1 MSRPP
6 RWEIIDETNL
16 GFYHCR
22 SKCVRGEFLCGKD
35 NKPGKDFSHRM
46 DWIWERLVKLA
57 GLFAIDVTFVA
68 VLGNHLHL
76 LLRNRPDIVKQWTE
90 EEIMR
95 RAVLIFPYR
104 FKAFGG
110 YSGGPTT
117 RQLRDLVADKEQ
129 VDEMRARLSSISWLM
144 RQLNQK
150 IATQANAQ
158 DEVTGHF
165 WEGRFKA
172 TPVLDTLGLLV
183 CAMYVDLNV
192 VRAGVADTPED
203 SFHTSAAARIRGMK
217 ARQQDDSTAVKCDGW
232 LSRLSLLSDEQPG
245 YPPAGQLDGLRA
257 SDNGVL
263 EMTSPDYLQLLDFAG
278 RCVPGVIT
286 MRKVAVQVT
295 CPACRRN
302 RSGEPMRRYSLK
314 RAGKSRTA
322 ERDLRGAVLRCNDR
336 LFQDTCYGHTAQ
348 SSQPRLV
355 RRS

>member
-1 MSRPP
+1 MSIPP
-6 RWEIIDETNL
+6 RCEIIDETKL

-35 NKPGKDFSHRM
+35 NKTGKDFSHRM

-110 YSGGPTT
+110 YNGGPTT

-144 RQLNQK
+144 RQLNQQ
-150 IATQANAQ
+150 IARQANAQ

-217 ARQQDDSTAVKCDGW
+217 ARQQDDSQAAQCDGW

-245 YPPAGQLDGLRA
+245 YPPAGELGGLRA

-263 EMTSPDYLQLLDFAG
+263 DMTSPDYLQLLDFAG
-278 RCVPGVIT
+278 RCVRADKRGRIPDHLAPILERTGLTESSLDLCLHYEQIFT
-286 MRKVAVQVT
+286 VAVAGSART
-295 CPACRRN
+295 IEDYNRR
-302 RSGEPMRRYSLK
+302 RGRRW
-314 RAGKSRTA
+314 T
-322 ERDLRGAVLRCNDR
+322 RGAKQLRKILPN
-336 LFQDTCYGHTAQ
+336 
-348 SSQPRLV
+348 
-355 RRS
+355 

>member
-1 MSRPP
+1 
-6 RWEIIDETNL
+6 
-16 GFYHCR
+16 
-22 SKCVRGEFLCGKD
+22 
-35 NKPGKDFSHRM
+35 M

-158 DEVTGHF
+158 DDVTGHF

-183 CAMYVDLNV
+183 CAMYGDLNV

-278 RCVPGVIT
+278 RCVRADKRGRIPDHLEPILERTGLTERALALCPT
-286 MRKVAVQVT
+286 M
-295 CPACRRN
+295 N
-302 RSGEPMRRYSLK
+302 RSSPSLWPVRPGRSK
-314 RAGKSRTA
+314 TTTGVEGGAGLVALSSCARFFPTK
-322 ERDLRGAVLRCNDR
+322 
-336 LFQDTCYGHTAQ
+336 Q
-348 SSQPRLV
+348 SDH
-355 RRS
+355 